1 MVQSDAEEKGDTMD
15 ETQFAQQVDVDDEED
30 DLEALDEGELNAPPD
45 KKITL
50 DKADRSLSEL
60 HRWQKT
66 GRIIIDPEWQRNYVW
81 DKVRAAKLIESFLLD
96 IPVPVVYLAKTDDG
110 KYEVIDGLQRLTS
123 VFNYFDNHYKLAK
136 LDILTD
142 LNGKHFKD
150 LPEIFQHKLQDCV
163 LRSFELSSNSSPDIH
178 FIVFE
183 RLNTGGVKLN
193 DMEIRNCLYR
203 GNLNTLIKELASNE
217 NFRKCLNQSNADKR
231 MQDRALVLRFLAFY
245 ERTHHKCQ
253 SGLKKFLNEFLDT
266 YKDTGAEKIEEYR
279 KVFEKSMRACLTV
292 FGERGFRLKSEI
304 TKANSKS
311 SGEWASRPNAAIF
324 QIVSTSFA
332 NYDLGQI
339 TRAADAIYE
348 EYLDLIHTDTQ
359 WVDRVR
365 RATGE
370 TTRLAY
376 SFDTWFNRLKAV
388 LDSNSE
394 PNDGKRAFSQQLK
407 KELFEANPT
416 CAICEQKIRLIDDA
430 ALDHAEQYWRG
441 GQTVPEN
448 AQLVHRLCNLKKG

>member
-1 MVQSDAEEKGDTMD
+1 MD
-15 ETQFAQQVDVDDEED
+15 ETQLAQQIDIVEEEYD
-30 DLEALDEGELNAPPD
+30 MESFDEGELNAQAD
-45 KKITL
+45 QKITL

-96 IPVPVVYLAKTDDG
+96 IPVPVVYLAKTENG

-123 VFNYFDNHYKLAK
+123 VFNFFDNHYKLSK

-142 LNGKHFKD
+142 LNDKHFKD
-150 LPEIFQHKLQDCV
+150 LPEIFQHKLEDCV

-203 GNLNTLIKELASNE
+203 GNLNTLIKELATNE
-217 NFRKCLNQSNADKR
+217 NFRKSLNQNNADKR

-266 YKDTGAEKIEEYR
+266 YKNAGSEKIEEYR
-279 KVFEKSMRACLTV
+279 KVFEKSMRACLSV
-292 FGERGFRLKSEI
+292 FGKHGFRLKSEI
-304 TKANSKS
+304 TKQNSKS

-324 QIVSTSFA
+324 QIISTSFA
-332 NYDLGQI
+332 NYDLGHV

-370 TTRLAY
+370 TTRLSY
-376 SFDTWFNRLKAV
+376 TFDAWLDRLKKV
-388 LDSNSE
+388 LETNSIS
-394 PNDGKRAFSQQLK
+394 NDGRRTFSHQLK
-407 KELFEANPT
+407 LELFEANST
-416 CAICEQKIRLIDDA
+416 CAICGQRIHLIDDA
-430 ALDHAEQYWRG
+430 VLDHAEQYWRG

-448 AQLVHRLCNLKKG
+448 AQLAHRLCNLKKG